1 VPARISVIVPVYNVE
16 RYLPPCLES
25 IAAQTFGD
33 LDVIMVDDGS
43 TDTSAALAEEFAR
56 RDPRFRL
63 VHQENGGLSKA
74 RNTGIEAATGE
85 FIAFADSDDV
95 LPPRAYEL
103 LIGAL
108 DETGSD
114 FATGNVHRLTT
125 AGTSQARF
133 LARAFATTR
142 LRTHVTRDRALLADR
157 TAWNKLFR
165 RSFWQANGWRFPE
178 GRYNED
184 IPVILPAHFA
194 ARSVDVIE
202 EPVYYYRIREGGEL
216 SITQRRVERKALLDR
231 LEAVEFVS
239 DYLAERGPRR
249 AKRWYDASVVTDDLS
264 YYLNA
269 LESADDDYRALFV
282 DRVNAFLDRV
292 PRRAYRRLEAIDR
305 LKWHLVRRRMMP
317 ELLEVLRFQ
326 REDLSDTPPVRIRGH
341 FYADHPFRTDR
352 SLRIPQSLF
361 RVDRELRFFAQI
373 ERLSWEGARLRI
385 DGWAAVE
392 AVGAPEQGAQK
403 VTVTALRPGRLAR
416 VRVRVLGV
424 RARARAVHRPDL
436 AGTRGLGLTD
446 TTWAGFTATLPV
458 RRLRRRDRDWD
469 VYVTAKVGRV
479 RRRRNRFSIGGARPL
494 RAAEGTLAGGAVA
507 RAGPLATG
515 EARVSVREEWA
526 RIGGTRLA
534 GGSIEIDGELRA
546 AGAGKRRL
554 ELRQRE
560 GSRVRRYAVKL
571 DSTREPATFSAAV
584 PLDDVLAEGAPPVAD
599 PGAGIP
605 DGLVWD
611 MSLTGSGTRLPVR
624 LAAEA
629 PETAALHG
637 GQEVALVRSVEGDAA
652 LVART
657 PRATATAA
665 RWTDGG
671 DLELE
676 GDVRMPDGREL
687 VLFAP
692 STLDTR
698 TFPLADAP
706 PSVPARAAGPAAQ
719 PGGDDRALGAPAGGF
734 AVRLT
739 PARMRSLAGELP
751 LGEGAWQLHVR
762 GGEAQ
767 ARLMVARELHAQLPL
782 RTRVDHKGFALAA
795 NADGCAA
802 LLVQRDLDDDER
814 GPVRQRRLRETAY
827 AGRRGEPLEDTVV
840 FTSFRGRQYSDN
852 PRAIHEELVRRGAPL
867 RHLWVVRDG
876 MCRVPPTA
884 EVLREGSREHYEAM
898 ARARYVVTNDHFP
911 DWFTRR
917 ADQTCIQTWHGTPL
931 KRLGLDVS
939 QMRGTVRRFQRKW
952 DRQVG
957 NWQHVL
963 SPNRFSTP
971 ILRRAYAIDGEMLE
985 TGYPR
990 ADALAGADRDALS
1003 ARLRARLGLPE
1014 GKRAV
1019 LYAPTYRDQVK
1030 DSHGRYRLD
1039 LRLDLERMRAALG
1052 EDHVLLFRKHHYI
1065 VDPVPTTADGFVRD
1079 VSSYPDG
1086 TELLLAADVLLTDY
1100 SSMMVDFANT
1110 GRPMLFYTYDLDA
1123 YRDEVRGFYVD
1134 LVDIAPGPLL
1144 STTGE
1149 LIEALRDVDA
1159 VRRESAGR
1167 YAEFAATF
1175 CELDDGGA
1183 AARVVERVF
1192 AP

>member
-1 VPARISVIVPVYNVE
+1 MTSAVPARISVIVPVYNVE
-16 RYLPPCLES
+16 RFLPPCLES

-33 LDVIMVDDGS
+33 LEVILVNDGS
-43 TDTSAALAEEFAR
+43 TDGSAELAQEFAR
-56 RDPRFRL
+56 RDPRFRV

-74 RNTGIEAATGE
+74 RNTGIAEATGE
-85 FIAFADSDDV
+85 FIAFVDSDDV

-114 FATGNVHRLTT
+114 FATGNVHRLTN

-165 RSFWQANGWRFPE
+165 RAFWQANGWQFPE

-269 LESADDDYRALFV
+269 LESADEDYHELFL

-352 SLRIPQSLF
+352 SLKIPRSLF
-361 RVDRELRFFAQI
+361 RVDRELRFFAQV
-373 ERLSWEGARLRI
+373 ERLSWEGSRLRV

-403 VTVTALRPGRLAR
+403 VTVTALPPGRFAR
-416 VRVRVLGV
+416 VRVRALGV
-424 RARARAVHRPDL
+424 RARTSAVHRPDL

-446 TTWAGFTATLPV
+446 TAWAGFTATLPV

-469 VYVTAKVGRV
+469 LYVTAQVGAV

-494 RAAEGTLAGGAVA
+494 RAAELTLPDGAVA
-507 RAGPLATG
+507 RAAPLLTG
-515 EARVSVREEWA
+515 EARLSVRDEWA
-526 RIGGTRLA
+526 RIGATRLDD
-534 GGSIEIDGELRA
+534 GRLQITGELRA
-546 AGAGKRRL
+546 ADAGKRRL
-554 ELRQRE
+554 ELRQRD
-560 GSRVRRYAVKL
+560 GSGVRRYAL
-571 DSTREPATFSAAV
+571 TIDPGRAPAAFSVVV
-584 PLDDVLAEGAPPVAD
+584 PLDDVIAEGAPPVAD

-605 DGLVWD
+605 DGLAWD
-611 MSLTGSGTRLPVR
+611 MSIAGSGARLPVR
-624 LAAEA
+624 LSVDA
-629 PETAALHG
+629 PEAAALHA

-665 RWTDGG
+665 RWTDDG

-676 GDVRMPDGREL
+676 GEVRMPGAREL
-687 VLFAP
+687 VLFAA

-698 TFPLADAP
+698 AFPLPADGDAP
-706 PSVPARAAGPAAQ
+706 RF
-719 PGGDDRALGAPAGGF
+719 R
-734 AVRLT
+734 VRLT

-751 LGEGAWQLHVR
+751 LGEGGWRLEVR
-762 GGEAQ
+762 GTERQ
-767 ARLMVARELHAQLPL
+767 APLMIARELHGRLPL
-782 RTRVDHKGFALAA
+782 RALVDHKGFALAA
-795 NADGCAA
+795 NADGCGI
-802 LLVQRDLDDDER
+802 LLVRRDLDDDER

-852 PRAIHEELVRRGAPL
+852 PRAIHEELVRRGTPL

-917 ADQTCIQTWHGTPL
+917 ADQTCVQTWHGTPL

-990 ADALAGADRDALS
+990 VDALAGADRDALS
-1003 ARLRARLGLPE
+1003 ARVRDRLGLPE

-1052 EDHVLLFRKHHYI
+1052 EDHVILFRKHHYI
-1065 VDPVPTTADGFVRD
+1065 VDPVPTTADGFIRD
-1079 VSSYPDG
+1079 VSAYPDG

-1134 LVDIAPGPLL
+1134 LVATAPGPML
-1144 STTGE
+1144 STTAE
-1149 LIEALRDVDA
+1149 LIEALRDIDG
-1159 VRRESAGR
+1159 VRLQYAGR
-1167 YAEFAATF
+1167 YAEFVSTF

-1183 AARVVERVF
+1183 AGRVVDRVF